1 LQVLDEGWLTDGHGR
16 KVDMS
21 NTIIIMTSNL
31 GSRASSEPEALAE
44 LKSYL
49 SPEFINRVDDVLVF
63 NRLTLEDMP
72 RIVTA
77 QLAGA
82 EAMLGAQG
90 IGLRVTEE
98 AKSLIAQEGFSDE
111 YGARPLRRYIARN
124 VLDQVSEVLLSGDCT
139 VGDVVEVG
147 VGQDGAGLEV
157 SVSSQS

>member
-1 LQVLDEGWLTDGHGR
+1 MLDEGWLTDGHGR

-139 VGDVVEVG
+139 AGDVVEVG